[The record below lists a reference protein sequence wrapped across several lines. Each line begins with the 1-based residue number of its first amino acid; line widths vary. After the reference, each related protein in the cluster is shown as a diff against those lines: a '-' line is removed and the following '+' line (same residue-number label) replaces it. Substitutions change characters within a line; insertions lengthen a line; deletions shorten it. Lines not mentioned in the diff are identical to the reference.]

1 MRLLDRTESAPIA
14 DTRGSC
20 PGRVLVLLGAAA
32 LALGTVLPWVDVAG
46 VPLKL
51 DWLGLQVPRIGR
63 EVAGTDTA
71 AWPFVMGFAVVVA
84 AVALAGRA
92 RRVLLG
98 LGLLSLVASGGLLYY
113 LSNVIEIETSGR
125 SEVEQTLA
133 QLAIRSSVQVGPYVL
148 LAGSALIVAGALM
161 RGAGK
166 RSS

>member
-1 MRLLDRTESAPIA
+1 MRLLDRTEPPTAA
-14 DTRGSC
+14 ATRESW

-71 AWPFVMGFAVVVA
+71 AWPFVLGFAAVVA
-84 AVALAGRA
+84 LLALAGRA
-92 RRVLLG
+92 RRLVLG
-98 LGLLSLVASGGLLYY
+98 LGLVSLVGSGGLLYY

-125 SEVEQTLA
+125 SAVEQTLA

-148 LAGSALIVAGALM
+148 LTGAALIVAGALM
-161 RGAGK
+161 RGPGK
-166 RSS
+166 RR